1 MFIYEQ
7 LYENMEDAKL
17 TENKLSPMLQ
27 MLTLENNGMVGNS
40 FELAENES
48 GNECSDYSPLP
59 PPKPYFDRDARQ
71 NKPFVQPIT
80 LARARSSSPL
90 RNRAKDFWNSR
101 NMSNSLPTLL
111 SSRSIHN
118 RSLGQLLNADNAG
131 YEGSEVKPTR
141 CSRIE
146 EFDALLESL

>member
-1 MFIYEQ
+1 MQ
-7 LYENMEDAKL
+7 DAKL
-17 TENKLSPMLQ
+17 TENKLSSMLQ
-27 MLTLENNGMVGNS
+27 ILTLENNGTNGNS
-40 FELAENES
+40 FEPADDES
-48 GNECSDYSPLP
+48 GNDCSDFSPLP

-101 NMSNSLPTLL
+101 NMSTSLPILL

-131 YEGSEVKPTR
+131 CEGSAETPTR
-141 CSRIE
+141 RSRIE